1 MNRHCPIAADASP
14 SPVLDGGVAF
24 DDLAVDRCTSRMV
37 EGDRNAFEELFRR
50 RCRFVEAEARRRL
63 GRRGDL
69 ALDVAGETWIRVAR
83 GPRRCERAASLDAW
97 LRRIV
102 RSSAID
108 LLRSELSRREREEA
122 AARNRPEAVDFLDDL
137 DLLEQ
142 IRRDAARIDGLS
154 NDERTLF
161 ELLVRA
167 DGAVARIAGW
177 LGLGTAAV
185 DSRLRRAARRAREAR
200 REP

>member
-122 AARNRPEAVDFLDDL
+122 AARNRPEAVAFLDDL

-185 DSRLRRAARRAREAR
+185 DSRLRRAARRARDAR